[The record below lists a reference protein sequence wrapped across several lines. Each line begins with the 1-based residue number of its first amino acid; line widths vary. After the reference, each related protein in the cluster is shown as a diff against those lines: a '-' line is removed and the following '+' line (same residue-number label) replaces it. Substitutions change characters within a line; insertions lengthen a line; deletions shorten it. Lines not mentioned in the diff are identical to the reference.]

1 MNRTLPALTGLR
13 FFAALAVFLFH
24 FGATWSQRHHFP
36 DALTALL
43 KHGFMGVSIFFIL
56 SGFILSHSYSNG
68 LGQWRDVARFWS
80 SRVARIYPV
89 YLVALALA
97 FPLLHDVSLSAAADV
112 VLMVQSWGPARS
124 DAGYYWIEQAWTL
137 SVEATFYL
145 GFPVLFAFVR
155 RATRGYAIAG
165 VAIASVCIVSFSIPW
180 ISPGSVEH
188 HELRDWLLDVPLP
201 LTRMVEF
208 VYGMFLYQVFLAA
221 PHRERSSVAASV
233 AVTANLAAIALLL
246 ASPLDSHWTSLAVV
260 FCGLLIYQLAAY
272 RTWLSALLSSRW
284 ALTLGCASYAIY
296 LLQGPVR
303 AWVGVAVASESLGAA
318 INPFFLVALSILV
331 YRWIEEPAR
340 RAIKRAA
347 ESLISAGRTA
357 QPPVSARHDA

>member
-36 DALTALL
+36 HALTALL
-43 KHGFMGVSIFFIL
+43 NHGFMGVSIFFIL

-68 LGQWRDVARFWS
+68 LGEWRDVARFWV

-89 YLVALALA
+89 YLIALALA
-97 FPLLHDVSLSAAADV
+97 FPLLHDVSLRSAADV

-145 GFPVLFAFVR
+145 AFPVLFAFIR
-155 RATRGYAIAG
+155 RTSRAYAIAG

-180 ISPGSVEH
+180 ISPASIEH
-188 HELRDWLLDVPLP
+188 RELRDWLLDVPLP
-201 LTRMVEF
+201 FTRMVEF
-208 VYGMFLYQVFLAA
+208 VYGMFLYQVFSAA
-221 PHRERSSVAASV
+221 PHRQRASVAASV
-233 AVTANLAAIALLL
+233 AVTANLAAIGALL
-246 ASPLDSHWTSLAVV
+246 ASPLGSHWTSLAVV
-260 FCGLLIYQLAAY
+260 CFGVLIYQLAAY
-272 RTWLSALLSSRW
+272 RTWLSTLLASRW

-303 AWVGVAVASESLGAA
+303 AWVGTLVASESLGAA
-318 INPFFLVALSILV
+318 INPIVLVALSIIV

-340 RAIKRAA
+340 RSVKRAA
-347 ESLISAGRTA
+347 ESLLSAGRTA
-357 QPPVSARHDA
+357 QTSVSARHDA